1 MFYIKGTVEPFLIN
15 MKKQDIFWSGG
26 LLVTLLVSV
35 LFSPKVLATEQ
46 EKTNDFFSVN
56 TNNQDIQ
63 PEKHLESTEVGV
75 QSKNLTS
82 SDPEIINITPFSPQ
96 QKLNDTEISLNQYS
110 AYQLP
115 ENILH
120 TASSCEENRLED
132 SAPILVTTNN
142 IPSVEEDLKRH
153 TFGCEYSANKT
164 YYNTPDQD
172 LNINN
177 TNSFHL
183 YKPNYNTTLSVETLI
198 AQETNNQQQAQLT
211 PVEPNLPIVPKEVP
225 SLPIP
230 DDKPET
236 KPEEKPALA
245 PEQNKQVLRI
255 LMRSLLENSA
265 SRYPFFVN
273 TSDKLIINPRNFQPL
288 KFTFYSNFGVDLDN
302 FDPGNAFQ
310 KEQFSDPLIKS
321 ANISIYPDDEQ
332 FYWVLDGNRVVIE
345 TQGNHLN
352 FGYQGN
358 SYQQKLRQFA
368 QVSTAFSGVQT
379 VFAFPTT
386 LTDSVGS
393 NKLNDLNVTIATA
406 EIVLPPGVQLP
417 DNASFNLNITGS
429 DGSLFQKLIPL
440 ANAPKATTDQLLGG
454 GALSG
459 NLDARNAPKF
469 FQGFQTV
476 NLQPLLN
483 NGVKL
488 EAGSIIPRENL
499 LAAGLTLGDF
509 FTNQG
514 YSFKAPITSL
524 PGIKTLQVNQ
534 INNND
539 LFEVLSNP
547 FLTKEQRD
555 FHYLNSLSWSN
566 LGQQSPEVTTSSI
579 LAPQN
584 QAWYR
589 YTLSWSHNRTL
600 LQYDP
605 EKIRLNYLN
614 VFANPGLSVT
624 TAQWQDTDLNQTTN
638 ASLGLI
644 LGSAFSVINP
654 GNLNASINE
663 AKEQF
668 NTVKTLATLKT
679 KATSQQRRQMNERL
693 NNTLSYGN
701 TNSSL
706 AQVSGSY
713 TFSGNIT
720 SDSSLLLQLRT
731 GIYQRS
737 VQFIEQIIQPWTDET
752 PVVIDSVSLDD
763 LGPMF
768 SNIPKTNA
776 NAPQTIT
783 YTFLQAKT
791 SDGQVLFD
799 KSFVLDNNFDSLFTA
814 ASIIGGGKIFDIN
827 FSRIQLSTS
836 RKREIETSSYTGNLY
851 LPAMEFVIS
860 GSIDNLSYSLST
872 GMWFNLFSDSV
883 PMINQKLAKLNPN
896 ATGESSLG
904 GMLKFATKA
913 DFRNTFYDKNQQWS
927 TIIVNSPFLSLTYN
941 NNPNRLNLSSLS
953 IGNVFQ
959 FVKPDF
965 NITFY
970 PVLSCS
976 PKILNPDVQ
985 STSLDKISTFL
996 LLNFSH
1002 RSGFNFN
1009 SSFSL
1014 GNQEPSYQ
1022 IESTYDVFKDKELGT
1037 VTIGPYYST
1046 YSTATKGFES
1056 QLKDPNYGMIFRYAS
1071 ANSGLVMNSRL
1082 GKSEDGFRGDM
1093 NLEFKF

>member
-1 MFYIKGTVEPFLIN
+1 
-15 MKKQDIFWSGG
+15 MKKQDIFWIAG
-26 LLVTLLVSV
+26 LLVTLSVSA
-35 LFSPKVLATEQ
+35 LFPAKVLATQ
-46 EKTNDFFSVN
+46 PEKVDNFFSVN
-56 TNNQDIQ
+56 TND
-63 PEKHLESTEVGV
+63 HT
-75 QSKNLTS
+75 
-82 SDPEIINITPFSPQ
+82 DEI
-96 QKLNDTEISLNQYS
+96 
-110 AYQLP
+110 
-115 ENILH
+115 
-120 TASSCEENRLED
+120 
-132 SAPILVTTNN
+132 
-142 IPSVEEDLKRH
+142 
-153 TFGCEYSANKT
+153 
-164 YYNTPDQD
+164 YYNTSDQHS
-172 LNINN
+172 NINN
-177 TNSFHL
+177 INNFSL
-183 YKPNYNTTLSVETLI
+183 YKSNYSYSLGNEILT
-198 AQETNNQQQAQLT
+198 AQETNNQQQTQFT
-211 PVEPNLPIVPKEVP
+211 PIQPNLPVVPKEIP

-230 DDKPET
+230 EDKPET
-236 KPEEKPALA
+236 KPTLA

-255 LMRSLLENSA
+255 LMRSLLDNSA

-273 TSDKLIINPRNFQPL
+273 TSDKLIINPRNFQPS
-288 KFTFYSNFGVDLDN
+288 KFTFYSNFGFDLDK
-302 FDPGNAFQ
+302 FAPSNAFQ

-321 ANISIYPDDEQ
+321 ANISIYPNDEQ

-345 TQGNHLN
+345 TKGNHLN

-368 QVSTAFSGVQT
+368 QISTAFFGVQT

-386 LTDSVGS
+386 LTDSVGN
-393 NKLNDLNVTIATA
+393 NKLNDLNVTIAAA

-469 FQGFQTV
+469 FQGFPTV

-579 LAPQN
+579 LSPQN

-589 YTLSWSHNRTL
+589 YTLSRSHNRTL

-644 LGSAFSVINP
+644 LGGAFSIINP

-668 NTVKTLATLKT
+668 NTVKTLAPLKT

-731 GIYQRS
+731 GIYQRN
-737 VQFIEQIIQPWTDET
+737 VQFIEQII
-752 PVVIDSVSLDD
+752 
-763 LGPMF
+763 
-768 SNIPKTNA
+768 
-776 NAPQTIT
+776 
-783 YTFLQAKT
+783 
-791 SDGQVLFD
+791 
-799 KSFVLDNNFDSLFTA
+799 
-814 ASIIGGGKIFDIN
+814 
-827 FSRIQLSTS
+827 
-836 RKREIETSSYTGNLY
+836 
-851 LPAMEFVIS
+851 
-860 GSIDNLSYSLST
+860 
-872 GMWFNLFSDSV
+872 
-883 PMINQKLAKLNPN
+883 
-896 ATGESSLG
+896 
-904 GMLKFATKA
+904 
-913 DFRNTFYDKNQQWS
+913 
-927 TIIVNSPFLSLTYN
+927 
-941 NNPNRLNLSSLS
+941 
-953 IGNVFQ
+953 
-959 FVKPDF
+959 
-965 NITFY
+965 
-970 PVLSCS
+970 
-976 PKILNPDVQ
+976 
-985 STSLDKISTFL
+985 L
-996 LLNFSH
+996 LL
-1002 RSGFNFN
+1002 
-1009 SSFSL
+1009 L
-1014 GNQEPSYQ
+1014 
-1022 IESTYDVFKDKELGT
+1022 L
-1037 VTIGPYYST
+1037 
-1046 YSTATKGFES
+1046 
-1056 QLKDPNYGMIFRYAS
+1056 LKMIQ
-1071 ANSGLVMNSRL
+1071 
-1082 GKSEDGFRGDM
+1082 
-1093 NLEFKF
+1093 

>member
-1 MFYIKGTVEPFLIN
+1 
-15 MKKQDIFWSGG
+15 MKKQDIFWIAG
-26 LLVTLLVSV
+26 LLVTLSVSA
-35 LFSPKVLATEQ
+35 LFPAKVLATQ
-46 EKTNDFFSVN
+46 PEKVDNFFSVN
-56 TNNQDIQ
+56 TND
-63 PEKHLESTEVGV
+63 HT
-75 QSKNLTS
+75 
-82 SDPEIINITPFSPQ
+82 DEI
-96 QKLNDTEISLNQYS
+96 
-110 AYQLP
+110 
-115 ENILH
+115 
-120 TASSCEENRLED
+120 
-132 SAPILVTTNN
+132 
-142 IPSVEEDLKRH
+142 
-153 TFGCEYSANKT
+153 
-164 YYNTPDQD
+164 YYNTSDQHS
-172 LNINN
+172 NINN
-177 TNSFHL
+177 INNFSL
-183 YKPNYNTTLSVETLI
+183 YKSNYSYSLGNEILT
-198 AQETNNQQQAQLT
+198 AQETNNQQQTQFT
-211 PVEPNLPIVPKEVP
+211 PIQPNLPVVPKEIP

-230 DDKPET
+230 EDKPET
-236 KPEEKPALA
+236 KPTLA

-255 LMRSLLENSA
+255 LMRSLLDNSA

-273 TSDKLIINPRNFQPL
+273 TSDKLIINPRNFQPS
-288 KFTFYSNFGVDLDN
+288 KFTFYSNFGFDLDK
-302 FDPGNAFQ
+302 FAPSNAFQ

-321 ANISIYPDDEQ
+321 ANISIYPNDEQ

-345 TQGNHLN
+345 TKGNHLN

-368 QVSTAFSGVQT
+368 QISTAFFGVQT

-386 LTDSVGS
+386 LTDSVGN
-393 NKLNDLNVTIATA
+393 NKLNDLNVTIAAA

-469 FQGFQTV
+469 FQGFPTV

-579 LAPQN
+579 LSPQN

-589 YTLSWSHNRTL
+589 YTLSRSHNRTL

-644 LGSAFSVINP
+644 LGGAFSIINP

-668 NTVKTLATLKT
+668 NTVKTLAPLKT

-731 GIYQRS
+731 GIYQRN

-799 KSFVLDNNFDSLFTA
+799 KSFVFDNNFDSLFTA

-827 FSRIQLSTS
+827 FSRLQLSTS

-851 LPAMEFVIS
+851 LPAVEFVIS

-872 GMWFNLFSDSV
+872 GMWFNLFPNSA
-883 PMINQKLAKLNPN
+883 PMINQKLGNLSPN
-896 ATGESSLG
+896 ATAEGSLG

-941 NNPNRLNLSSLS
+941 TNPNRLNLSSLS
-953 IGNVFQ
+953 VGNVFQ

-970 PVLSCS
+970 PVLSYF

-985 STSLDKISTFL
+985 SSSLDDISTFL

-1002 RSGFNFN
+1002 KDGFNFN
-1009 SSFSL
+1009 SSVSF
-1014 GNQEPSYQ
+1014 NDQTSYKV
-1022 IESTYDVFKDKELGT
+1022 EATYNVFKDQEVGT
-1037 VTIGPYYST
+1037 MATGPYYSS
-1046 YSTATKGFES
+1046 YSTASKVFDS
-1056 QLKDPNYGMIFRYAS
+1056 QLKDPNYGMIFRYTS
-1071 ANSGLVMNSRL
+1071 ANSGLIISSRL